1 MKNIETSRHEVDIF
15 WQKIK
20 ERILILIP
28 ILILLLPDS
37 NPLKV
42 KLLNLQDS
50 QDDINESNFLAQIEN
65 IVDQIKSKD
74 KNIVDISQS
83 MKSYTAKKL
92 HTQELVENTLEDTE
106 EFILEMADIFHKSS
120 QELKTP
126 EEMEKQVLTLIT
138 DYEGR
143 EVGKSQQPSSNRF
156 QTELLLEEI
165 QKYRQYYD
173 QQQII
178 IENHKAKLSD
188 QIRELIKEYT
198 LLVER
203 EIEYDQ
209 QSVLKIADNLFDTLS
224 SMKYS
229 LSQEQRAS
237 NLINYFDQYK
247 NLKSE
252 TTLINNKHK
261 NLKERVSYFF
271 LHPLLTDLHTPQ
283 EISEKIKNKIQIENI
298 PNKISLILL
307 KLRKRY
313 DEYVQQF
320 FTNSL
325 IQDTKNFYDLQQ
337 EYQENLHKLTLLGNH
352 LLELANELYRKGVT
366 IALDSWS
373 FIPMKPSVQS
383 FTIKSFINLYQK
395 FSQSLQSK
403 ELRYDMKIENTSL
416 NVQEVEELEKAL
428 QDCIFNDLS
437 ANNPRGG
444 YFLTQKFQLTHK
456 ENELLIIA
464 TSLKIEKER
473 KSQALQFLKDNNLE
487 TPAHIAMIN
496 NVQFTKEAIVI
507 GGVPRA
513 HENAKASDFGLT
525 YSVDNKDNPADYSKS
540 HVFKGEGAYADE
552 DYFNYAMVDKIV
564 KEKQAKVPTYQDMRK
579 ALAALP
585 GGPSGKIPNP
595 PSTVSRNVGSAKL
608 MSILL
613 GTEMSGY
620 RERWRVRRILGFLW
634 LSVVTFWVWLWLT
647 RGRVNGMRQKVN

>member
-261 NLKERVSYFF
+261 NLQERVSYFF

-366 IALDSWS
+366 IALDS
-373 FIPMKPSVQS
+373 
-383 FTIKSFINLYQK
+383 
-395 FSQSLQSK
+395 
-403 ELRYDMKIENTSL
+403 
-416 NVQEVEELEKAL
+416 
-428 QDCIFNDLS
+428 
-437 ANNPRGG
+437 
-444 YFLTQKFQLTHK
+444 
-456 ENELLIIA
+456 
-464 TSLKIEKER
+464 
-473 KSQALQFLKDNNLE
+473 
-487 TPAHIAMIN
+487 
-496 NVQFTKEAIVI
+496 
-507 GGVPRA
+507 
-513 HENAKASDFGLT
+513 
-525 YSVDNKDNPADYSKS
+525 
-540 HVFKGEGAYADE
+540 
-552 DYFNYAMVDKIV
+552 
-564 KEKQAKVPTYQDMRK
+564 
-579 ALAALP
+579 
-585 GGPSGKIPNP
+585 
-595 PSTVSRNVGSAKL
+595 
-608 MSILL
+608 
-613 GTEMSGY
+613 
-620 RERWRVRRILGFLW
+620 
-634 LSVVTFWVWLWLT
+634 
-647 RGRVNGMRQKVN
+647 